1 LYKSTC
7 VADLRRMG
15 RITRVGRS
23 RARVQPRR
31 PLGITAVWL
40 LLMVLL
46 LLMIVGL
53 PAHAEALELLE
64 VHRDGFGSVGGL
76 GGAESMAMSPE

>member
-46 LLMIVGL
+46 LMIVGL
-53 PAHAEALELLE
+53 RAHAEALELLE